1 MLNVYLTWLALVAS
15 FILTYINMKKVI
27 NLLII
32 RVINLLFG
40 IRVVH
45 IVRFINDIDSL
56 RKKSGIKYMIRY
68 MKTARLHVT
77 RYICNKPLK
86 SNNDLVSLT
95 ADYFPKRFLYLKEY
109 VDSHDKIYI
118 RGVLTLF
125 YYTRTIRPTALESR
139 KINPEFDTI
148 TKESKVNKFYTIPSS
163 FIKEFISD
171 YNLTLDKPTYD
182 QDIHYISVKSS
193 PYGKATLGSAYGLF
207 SISNVHHYLLN
218 SFIKLIGESSYNII
232 FGNFIKSLWEDNR
245 LFTFTKETGFCGQLS
260 IVNDPELKLRVIAM
274 IDYNSQILLRP
285 IHDGLLS
292 LLKKFPSDRTYT
304 QDPFNKWDLKGNHF
318 HSLDLS
324 AATDRFPIHLQE
336 KLISY
341 IYKDK
346 EFASAWKEIL
356 VNRSYCYRGKSYEY
370 KVGQP
375 MGAYSSWA
383 AFTLCHHLV
392 VHWAYHLNNES
403 PNSYII
409 LGDDIVIANDKVAST
424 YRGIMKKLGVD
435 ISIAKT
441 HVSKDTYEFAKRWV
455 KNRVEI
461 SPLPLRGIV
470 GNIRNLNVVLMQLI
484 NYLNHNNTLYKGSAL
499 ELIKDIYNNLKINR
513 RFLSK
518 NSINKICYKFYHSY
532 RYSLGI
538 STNREMRNFL
548 SSILPEYIPIPND
561 ELIPHFIRELLIN
574 TLQAEVEKLSKVVS
588 CQFDEFIGIYKE
600 RGLPIHLLKDH
611 PFTHALY
618 NKLISKRKM
627 LTNINKL
634 SSFDLIDN
642 IVHMR
647 IEEVS
652 KLVTNFRD
660 PTVKV
665 SKLDKLWSH
674 SIKILR
680 EINLE
685 FDSHLYRAPNFE
697 VGIFG
702 SEVNESYFKSC
713 MTNSINGFDVLRY
726 GVYNDPTST
735 NINMYI

>member
-1 MLNVYLTWLALVAS
+1 MAS
-15 FILTYINMKKVI
+15 PWDIIFIYIIYTMKKLT

-32 RVINLLFG
+32 RVVNLLFG
-40 IRVVH
+40 IKIIH
-45 IVRFINDIDSL
+45 IVRFIKDIESL
-56 RKKSGIKYMIRY
+56 RSKSGIQYMIRY

-77 RYICNKPLK
+77 RYICKKPLRVNK
-86 SNNDLVSLT
+86 DLVSLT
-95 ADYFPKRFLYLKEY
+95 TDYFPKKFLYLKSY
-109 VDSHDKIYI
+109 IDSKNRISI
-118 RGVLTLF
+118 RGILTLF
-125 YYTRTIRPTALESR
+125 YYTRTIRPTKAELAKIEPDFSSIVNDSKR
-139 KINPEFDTI
+139 K
-148 TKESKVNKFYTIPSS
+148 KFYTIPSS
-163 FIKEFISD
+163 FIKEFISS
-171 YNLTLDKPTYD
+171 YNLSLEKPTYN

-218 SFIKLIGESSYNII
+218 SFIKLIGDKNYNLI

-260 IVNDPELKLRVIAM
+260 IIQDPELKMRVIAM
-274 IDYNSQILLRP
+274 IDYNSQILLKP

-292 LLKKFPSDRTYT
+292 LLSKLPNDRTFT
-304 QDPFNKWDLKGNHF
+304 QDPFNDWQLQGNHF

-324 AATDRFPIHLQE
+324 SATDRFPIHLQE

-346 EFASAWKEIL
+346 EFASAWREIL
-356 VNRSYCYRGKSYEY
+356 VNRSYHYRGKSYDY

-392 VHWAYHLNNES
+392 VHWAYKINNIS
-403 PNSYII
+403 PNSYIM
-409 LGDDIVIANDKVAST
+409 LGDDIVIANNKVANT
-424 YRGIMKKLGVD
+424 YKGIMEKLGVD

-470 GNIRNLNVVLMQLI
+470 GNLRNLNIVLMQLI
-484 NYLNHNNTLYKGSAL
+484 NYLKNNNTLYKGNAL
-499 ELIKDIYNNLKINR
+499 ELIKEIYNNLRINK
-513 RFLSK
+513 RFLTK

-532 RYSLGI
+532 RYSLGLN
-538 STNREMRNFL
+538 TNREMRIFL
-548 SSILPEYIPIPND
+548 TNILPSFIPIPND
-561 ELIPHFIRELLIN
+561 ELIPQFIRELLVN
-574 TLQAEVEKLSKVVS
+574 TLQAEVEKLSKTVS

-600 RGLPIHLLKDH
+600 RGMPIHLLKDH

-618 NKLISKRKM
+618 NKLISKRKL
-627 LTNINKL
+627 LTNINKFSTL
-634 SSFDLIDN
+634 DLIDN

-647 IEEVS
+647 VEEVS

-665 SKLDKLWSH
+665 SKLDKLWSN
-674 SIKILR
+674 SIKILNN
-680 EINLE
+680 INLE

-713 MTNSINGFDVLRY
+713 MTNPINGFDILRY
-726 GVYNDPTST
+726 GVYNDPSS
-735 NINMYI
+735 INCYI